1 MATTRYAAHDPQ
13 AKTKQRVAWTH
24 TRNLASSNVEDAA
37 IEMEATAA
45 NAEELK
51 RSSGVR
57 ADGRMLE
64 KPVKHIFLRGIQ
76 PITHLR
82 STC

>member
-1 MATTRYAAHDPQ
+1 
-13 AKTKQRVAWTH
+13 
-24 TRNLASSNVEDAA
+24 
-37 IEMEATAA
+37 
-45 NAEELK
+45 
-51 RSSGVR
+51 
-57 ADGRMLE
+57 MLE